1 MKNRTL
7 CLATLALGCA
17 AIATGCSVSAGAGD
31 TASSGGGG
39 GPAAGSTGTAW
50 GVASGAQSSSAS
62 GGGARAASTSG
73 GGASAAS
80 TSGSGA
86 SAASTSGSGAS
97 ATTSSSTGG
106 GPADASLIGF
116 AAVNADGLATTTGGS
131 GGEVVTVTTY
141 AELVAALGDDA
152 PRVVRI
158 SGTIVGGGA
167 PMLRVRSNKTLIGVG
182 ADATIDGFGF
192 DVSGWTEELAASTG
206 ETCTAATPEGYTPV
220 SNVIIRNLTFVN
232 SADDSIN
239 VPCFS
244 HHVWIDHNTF
254 ERSHDGSV
262 DVKRGSD
269 WVTVSWNHFHETDK
283 SMLLGHNDDNGAQDT
298 GRLHVT
304 YHHNWFDHSN
314 QRHPRVRFGHA
325 HVFNNFAVGLGDYM
339 IGKGVGCSIY
349 ADGNYLQDAE
359 AATDDY
365 GGSDLTWTDTNVLLN
380 TDPASAN
387 GQGFDPSMFYAW
399 TPDPAEEIP
408 TLVPAGAGAGVLTGD
423 EH

>member
-1 MKNRTL
+1 MKNRTS
-7 CLATLALGCA
+7 CLAMLALGCA
-17 AIATGCSVSAGAGD
+17 ALATGCSASAGAGD

-39 GPAAGSTGTAW
+39 GGGAPAPGQGGGPAAGSTGAAW
-50 GVASGAQSSSAS
+50 GGASGAQSSSAS
-62 GGGARAASTSG
+62 SASG

-80 TSGSGA
+80 SGA
-86 SAASTSGSGAS
+86 GAS

-116 AAVNADGLATTTGGS
+116 AAVSADGLATTTGGS

-141 AELVAALGDDA
+141 AELAAALGDDA
-152 PRVVRI
+152 PRVIRI

-192 DVSGWTEELAASTG
+192 DVSGWTEELAASAG

-269 WVTVSWNHFHETDK
+269 WVTVSWNHFHQTVK
-283 SMLLGHNDDNGAQDT
+283 TMLLGHDDGNGAQDT

-304 YHHNWFDHSN
+304 YHHNWFDHSD

-325 HVFNNFAVGLGDYM
+325 HVFNNFAVGLGDYT

-365 GGSDLTWTDTNVLLN
+365 GGSDLTWTDTNVVIN

-408 TLVPAGAGAGVLTGD
+408 TLVPAGAGAGVLAGD

>member
-1 MKNRTL
+1 MKSRTS
-7 CLATLALGCA
+7 CLAALALGCA
-17 AIATGCSVSAGAGD
+17 ALATGCSASAGAGD

-39 GPAAGSTGTAW
+39 GAPAPGQGGGPAAGSTGAAW
-50 GVASGAQSSSAS
+50 GGASGAQSASASSA
-62 GGGARAASTSG
+62 SG

-80 TSGSGA
+80 SGA
-86 SAASTSGSGAS
+86 GAS

-116 AAVNADGLATTTGGS
+116 AAVSADGLATTTGGS

-152 PRVVRI
+152 PRVIRI

-192 DVSGWTEELAASTG
+192 DVSGWTEELAASAG

-269 WVTVSWNHFHETDK
+269 WVTVSWNHFHETVK
-283 SMLLGHNDDNGAQDT
+283 TMLLGHDDDNGAQDT

-304 YHHNWFDHSN
+304 YHHNWFDHGD

-365 GGSDLTWTDTNVLLN
+365 GGSDLTWTDTNVVIN

>member
-1 MKNRTL
+1 MKNRTS
-7 CLATLALGCA
+7 CSAALALGCA
-17 AIATGCSVSAGAGD
+17 ALATGCSASAGAGD
-31 TASSGGGG
+31 TASSGGGGGAPAPGQGG

-50 GVASGAQSSSAS
+50 GVASGAQGSSA
-62 GGGARAASTSG
+62 SG

-80 TSGSGA
+80 
-86 SAASTSGSGAS
+86 SGSGAS
-97 ATTSSSTGG
+97 ATTSSSSTGG

-116 AAVNADGLATTTGGS
+116 AAYSADGLATTTGGS
-131 GGEVVTVTTY
+131 GGEVVTVTSY

-152 PRVVRI
+152 PRVIRI
-158 SGTIVGGGA
+158 SGTLVGDGA

-206 ETCTAATPEGYTPV
+206 ETCTAAAPEGYTPV

-269 WVTVSWNHFHETDK
+269 WVTVSWNHFHETVK
-283 SMLLGHNDDNGAQDT
+283 SMLLGHDDDNGAQDT

-304 YHHNWFDHSN
+304 YHHNWFDHSD

-365 GGSDLTWTDTNVLLN
+365 GGSDLTWTDTNVVIN

>member
-1 MKNRTL
+1 MKDRTS
-7 CLATLALGCA
+7 CLAMLALGCA
-17 AIATGCSVSAGAGD
+17 ALATGCSASAGAGD

-39 GPAAGSTGTAW
+39 GAPAPGQGGGPAAGSTGAAW

-62 GGGARAASTSG
+62 SASG

-80 TSGSGA
+80 SGA
-86 SAASTSGSGAS
+86 GAS
-97 ATTSSSTGG
+97 ATTSSSAGG
-106 GPADASLIGF
+106 GTADGSLIGF
-116 AAVNADGLATTTGGS
+116 AAVSADGLATTTGGS

-141 AELVAALGDDA
+141 AELAAALGDDA
-152 PRVVRI
+152 PRVIRI
-158 SGTIVGGGA
+158 SGTIAGGGA

-192 DVSGWTEELAASTG
+192 DVSGWTEELAASAG

-269 WVTVSWNHFHETDK
+269 WVTVSWNHFHQTVK
-283 SMLLGHNDDNGAQDT
+283 SMLLGHSDDNGAQDT

-304 YHHNWFDHSN
+304 YHHNWFDHSD

-365 GGSDLTWTDTNVLLN
+365 GGSDLTWTDTNVVIN

-423 EH
+423 EY

>member
-1 MKNRTL
+1 MKKRTW
-7 CLATLALGCA
+7 CLARLALGCA
-17 AIATGCSVSAGAGD
+17 ALAMGCGDGAGAGD
-31 TASSGGGG
+31 ATSSGGGG
-39 GPAAGSTGTAW
+39 GGAPAPGQGGGLAAGSTGAAST
-50 GVASGAQSSSAS
+50 VASGAQSSSAS
-62 GGGARAASTSG
+62 GASGASAASG
-73 GGASAAS
+73 GGASA
-80 TSGSGA
+80 
-86 SAASTSGSGAS
+86 
-97 ATTSSSTGG
+97 TSSSAGAGGSPSSGAGG
-106 GPADASLIGF
+106 GAAVPGLVGF
-116 AAVNADGLATTTGGS
+116 AAYNADGLATTTGGA
-131 GGEVVTVTTY
+131 GGEVVTVTSY
-141 AELVAALGDDA
+141 ADLVAAVSDDA

-192 DVSGWTEELAASTG
+192 DVSGWTEELSASTG
-206 ETCTAATPEGYTPV
+206 ETCTAPTPEGYTPV

-232 SADDSIN
+232 SQDDSIN

-244 HHVWIDHNTF
+244 HHVWVDHNTF

-269 WVTVSWNHFHETDK
+269 WVTVSWNHFHLTDK
-283 SMLLGHNDDNGAQDT
+283 TMLLGHDDGNGAQDT
-298 GRLHVT
+298 GRLHAT

-339 IGKGVGCSIY
+339 VGKGVGCSIY

-359 AATDDY
+359 EATDDY
-365 GGSDLTWTDTNVLLN
+365 GGTDITWTDTNILVN
-380 TDPASAN
+380 TDPAIAN
-387 GQGFDPSMFYAW
+387 GQGFDPAEFYAW
-399 TPDPAEEIP
+399 TPDPAEALP

>member
-17 AIATGCSVSAGAGD
+17 ALAMGCGASAGAGD

-39 GPAAGSTGTAW
+39 GAPAPGQGGGPTAGSTGTAW

-62 GGGARAASTSG
+62 GGGA
-73 GGASAAS
+73 SAAS
-80 TSGSGA
+80 SGSGA
-86 SAASTSGSGAS
+86 SAASSGSSAS
-97 ATTSSSTGG
+97 GTTSSSAAGG
-106 GPADASLIGF
+106 GPADGSLIGF
-116 AAVNADGLATTTGGS
+116 AAYNADGLATTTGGS
-131 GGEVVTVTTY
+131 GGEVVTVTSY
-141 AELVAALGDDA
+141 ADLVAALGDDA
-152 PRVVRI
+152 PRVIRI

-206 ETCTAATPEGYTPV
+206 ETCTAAAPEGYTPV

-239 VPCFS
+239 IPCFS
-244 HHVWIDHNTF
+244 HHVWVDHNTF

-269 WVTVSWNHFHETDK
+269 WVTVSWNHFHQTVK
-283 SMLLGHNDDNGAQDT
+283 TLLLGHDDGNGAQDT

-304 YHHNWFDHSN
+304 YHHNWFDHSD

-365 GGSDLTWTDTNVLLN
+365 GGSDLTWTDTNVVIN

-399 TPDPAEEIP
+399 TPDPAEQIP